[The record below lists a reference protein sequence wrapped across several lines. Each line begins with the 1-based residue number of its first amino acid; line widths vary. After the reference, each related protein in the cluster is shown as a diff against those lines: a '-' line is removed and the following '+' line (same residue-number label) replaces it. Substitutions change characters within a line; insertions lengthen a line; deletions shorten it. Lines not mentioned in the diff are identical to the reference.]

1 MVFQCNELQWL
12 LVLCFIGK
20 GGEFLV
26 DVYVWI
32 VDGKGVEVLK
42 IDMCGL
48 YMFVKVLLG
57 CYMVYVLYQGSDELC
72 VVMVGVKGGV
82 KVVFQWSVQQFVV
95 CGWVFG
101 CVIG

>member
-1 MVFQCNELQWL
+1 M
-12 LVLCFIGK
+12 LCFIGK

-57 CYMVYVLYQGSDELC
+57 CYMVYVLY
-72 VVMVGVKGGV
+72 
-82 KVVFQWSVQQFVV
+82 
-95 CGWVFG
+95 
-101 CVIG
+101 